1 MWMETS
7 IGEVWHGEK
16 VENLSPLSYMRL
28 NYSFV
33 HINTSW

>member
-7 IGEVWHGEK
+7 IGEEWNGEK
-16 VENLSPLSYMRL
+16 VEHLTPLSCMQL

-33 HINTSW
+33 HINTSG